1 MNDDRGKYDH
11 EMAEQ
16 AEQEFLHECAMR
28 DMDQGIRPTYWDE
41 PEEEPEQC
49 SMKVGKWFV
58 KLVSDSEGRLAVHV
72 SHRDQTEIFDMGA
85 DIAEATEWAV
95 RLTV

>member
-11 EMAEQ
+11 EMAAQ
-16 AEQEFLHECAMR
+16 AEQEFLHECARR

-41 PEEEPEQC
+41 PEEEPEQG

-58 KLVSDSEGRLAVHV
+58 KLVSDSEGCLAVHV
-72 SHRDQTEIFDMGA
+72 SHQYQTEIFDMGA